1 MKKLIQGIS
10 LLALS
15 VSIAATG
22 QTYNAKHVG
31 KGFTSLNDDFTAS
44 ISNPA
49 LANSYDQDDDFY
61 LSLGFGLKAA
71 DEHDVFDTGEDI
83 ADAIDELENSIRQA
97 ADANYNSIEE
107 IEAAQDALTAD
118 KNAIVN
124 DFNSIDEKPVKVD
137 IGLNFLALIPNQYL
151 SVGVFAQQYGQ
162 IGLAVNYND
171 NDNILLQD
179 AIDNLNADLLEDNNG
194 DSNLNSGARA
204 FGYSVVEAGVLF
216 GRNVISTDSYDLD
229 LGAKIKHQRLDIIFI
244 DKNIREFD
252 EDDFDLSE
260 EAESDSAINYDLGV
274 YTSWGAERQWS
285 FALVANNLAS
295 QEIEYTTTGANSQDI
310 IFEVKPQVTAGFA
323 YKNDWVTLAG
333 EIDLTDRQGLA
344 FSDQEN
350 KPKFAAIGVEFDWSE
365 HLQFRLGT
373 RTDMND
379 VENDVVTVGLGISPG
394 DVLSFDIAAVAGDE
408 DAAGF
413 ALQFGLKI

>member
-1 MKKLIQGIS
+1 MKKLVQGIS

-15 VSIAATG
+15 ISIAATG

-49 LANSYDQDDDFY
+49 LTNSYDQDDDFY

-71 DEHDVFDTGEDI
+71 DENDVFDTGEDI
-83 ADAIDELENSIRQA
+83 ADAIDALEDSIRQA
-97 ADANYNSIEE
+97 EF
-107 IEAAQDALTAD
+107 AQPDDISDIKASLTAD
-118 KNAIVN
+118 KDAIIS
-124 DFNSIDEKPVKVD
+124 DFKSIDEKPVKVD

-151 SVGVFAQQYGQ
+151 SIGVFAQQYGQ
-162 IGLAVNYND
+162 IGLAVNYNKDD
-171 NDNILLQD
+171 NTLLQN
-179 AIDNLNADLLEDNNG
+179 AIDNLNADLLEDEND
-194 DSNLNSGARA
+194 DSKLGSGARA

-333 EIDLTDRQGLA
+333 EVDLTDRQGLA
-344 FSDQEN
+344 FADQEH
-350 KPKFAAIGVEFDWSE
+350 KPKFAALGVAFDWSE

-408 DAAGF
+408 DAAGV

>member
-1 MKKLIQGIS
+1 MKKLVQGIS

-15 VSIAATG
+15 ISIAATG

-49 LANSYDQDDDFY
+49 LTNSYDQDDDFY

-71 DEHDVFDTGEDI
+71 DENDVFDTGEDI
-83 ADAIDELENSIRQA
+83 ADAIDALEDSIRQA
-97 ADANYNSIEE
+97 ADANYNSLEE
-107 IEAAQDALTAD
+107 IEAAQDDLTAN
-118 KNAIVN
+118 KNAIIS
-124 DFNSIDEKPVKVD
+124 DFESIDEKPVKVD

-194 DSNLNSGARA
+194 DSNLSSGARA

-216 GRNVISTDSYDLD
+216 GRNVISTESYDLD

-295 QEIEYTTTGANSQDI
+295 QEIQYTTTGANSQDI
-310 IFEVKPQVTAGFA
+310 IFEIKPQVTAGFA

-333 EIDLTDRQGLA
+333 EVDLTDRQGLA
-344 FSDQEN
+344 FADQEN
-350 KPKFAAIGVEFDWSE
+350 KPKFAALGVAFDWSE

-373 RTDMND
+373 RTDLND

-408 DAAGF
+408 DAAGV

>member
-10 LLALS
+10 LLAFS
-15 VSIAATG
+15 VSMAATG

-61 LSLGFGLKAA
+61 LSLGFGAKAA

-83 ADAIDELENSIRQA
+83 ADAIDALEASIRQA
-97 ADANYNSIEE
+97 ANANYNSLEE
-107 IEAAQDALTAD
+107 IKAAQATLTAEKD
-118 KNAIVN
+118 AIIN

-137 IGLNFLALIPNQYL
+137 IGVNFLALIPNQYL
-151 SVGVFAQQYGQ
+151 SIGVFAQQYGQ

-204 FGYSVVEAGVLF
+204 FGYSVIEAGVLF
-216 GRNVISTDSYDLD
+216 GRNIISTDSYDLD
-229 LGAKIKHQRLDIIFI
+229 LGAKIKHQSLDIVFI

-295 QEIEYTTTGANSQDI
+295 QEIQYTTTGANSQEI
-310 IFEVKPQVTAGFA
+310 TFEVKPQVTAGFA

-333 EIDLTDRQGLA
+333 EVDLTDRQGLA

-350 KPKFAAIGVEFDWSE
+350 KPKFAALGVAFDWSE

-394 DVLSFDIAAVAGDE
+394 DVLSLDIAAVAGDE